1 MRAPMGIKVFGPDL
15 ETIENFGMQLE
26 RFLKEVPSVK
36 PEAVFA
42 DRIVGKP
49 YLEINLDRVQLAR
62 YGLSIRDVQDY
73 IEIAIGGMPLSTTV
87 EGRERFP
94 IRARYAREW
103 RDDPEA
109 IAGVLIPAPTGMQI
123 PLGQISEI
131 VYRQGPSM
139 IRGEN
144 SFLVGFVLLDKQDG
158 FAEVSVVEDAQRYLQ
173 EKINQG
179 ELIVPD
185 GVNFHFSGSY
195 ENQLRAEKRL
205 SLVIPLSLI
214 IIFLIL
220 FFQFRSTMTALMIFS
235 AIAMAFAGG
244 FMMLWLYGQEW
255 FMNFSFLG
263 SNMRG
268 LFQMGTF
275 NLSVAVWVGFIAL
288 FGIATDDGVVMGTY
302 LRQSFERLKPET
314 VKEIREAV
322 LEAGLKRVR
331 PCLMTTA
338 TTLLALLPILTSTGR
353 GSDIMIPMAI
363 PSFGGMTV
371 ALITLLIVPV
381 LYSMWAE
388 YKARHNT
395 SVRSEV
401 DL

>member
-1 MRAPMGIKVFGPDL
+1 M
-15 ETIENFGMQLE
+15 
-26 RFLKEVPSVK
+26 S
-36 PEAVFA
+36 
-42 DRIVGKP
+42 
-49 YLEINLDRVQLAR
+49 R
-62 YGLSIRDVQDY
+62 YGLNVMDVQNH
-73 IEIAIGGMPLSTTV
+73 IETALGGMTLSTTV

-94 IRARYAREW
+94 IRVRYAREW
-103 RDDPEA
+103 RDDPEM
-109 IAGVLIPAPTGMQI
+109 IERVLISTPTGAQI
-123 PLGQISEI
+123 PLGQISE
-131 VYRQGPSM
+131 VTYRQGPAM

-144 SFLVGFVLLDKQDG
+144 SFLVGFVLLDKQPG
-158 FAEVSVVEDAQRYLQ
+158 YAEVTVVEDAQRYLQ
-173 EKINQG
+173 EKIDSG
-179 ELIVPD
+179 ELVVPA
-185 GVNFHFSGSY
+185 GVNYHFSGSY

-220 FFQFRSTMTALMIFS
+220 YFQFRSTATAFMIFS

-244 FMMLWLYGQEW
+244 FMMLWFYGQDW
-255 FMNFSFLG
+255 FMDFSVMG
-263 SNMRG
+263 SNMRD
-268 LFQMGTF
+268 LFQVRTF

-302 LRQSFERLKPET
+302 LKQSFERNAPGNE
-314 VKEIREAV
+314 KEVRKAV
-322 LEAGLKRVR
+322 IEAGMKRVR

-353 GSDIMIPMAI
+353 GADIMIPMAI

-388 YKARHNT
+388 YRVKRNSAAFAGQ
-395 SVRSEV
+395 EE
-401 DL
+401 